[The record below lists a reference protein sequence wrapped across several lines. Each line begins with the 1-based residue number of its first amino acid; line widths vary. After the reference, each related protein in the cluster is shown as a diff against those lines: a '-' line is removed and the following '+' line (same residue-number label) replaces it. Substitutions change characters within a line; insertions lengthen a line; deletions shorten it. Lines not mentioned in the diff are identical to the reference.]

1 MLTKKEKIGIFS
13 TIIVVIL
20 IIIFSIIGFNHVIN
34 TYEQKINEQP
44 IIDTYAQ
51 AQEKEYEQEKHKPKA
66 TIKEIAYTQMEEATG
81 LSGTGANHFQ
91 NWGINTD
98 DKFIKYGI
106 LSGDG
111 IPYYSTMKNSDSTG
125 QTLKN
130 FDAQNDSYWKQIK
143 DKDFNNIKDKVNK
156 QLPQLTS
163 KNNQINEIK
172 DNVQKAEQD
181 DIMNHQKIKEEHY
194 KTMKPTDVQ

>member
-13 TIIVVIL
+13 VIVAIILVVI
-20 IIIFSIIGFNHVIN
+20 ISIVSFNHVIN
-34 TYEQKINEQP
+34 SYETTISNQP

-51 AQEKEYEQEKHKPKA
+51 AEEKQYEAEKHKPKP
-66 TIKEIAYTQMEEATG
+66 TIKQIAYAQMEEATG
-81 LSGTGANHFQ
+81 LSGTGSNHFQ
-91 NWGINTD
+91 DWGINTN

-130 FDAQNDSYWKQIK
+130 FDDQNDAYWKQIK
-143 DKDFNNIKDKVNK
+143 DKDFSSIKNKVNA

-172 DNVQKAEQD
+172 DSVQKAEQD